1 VINENRSIKEAF
13 SYLTI
18 LEIQDKNL
26 VNANSCIDK
35 ALNYYPDDLNFNM
48 LKLQILER
56 ENDDK
61 TFNYLNYLIAKYPAN
76 ADLKQKTLS

>member
-1 VINENRSIKEAF
+1 
-13 SYLTI
+13 
-18 LEIQDKNL
+18 
-26 VNANSCIDK
+26 
-35 ALNYYPDDLNFNM
+35 M

-61 TFNYLNYLIAKYPAN
+61 TFNYLNYLFAKYPAN